1 MYAHIHKSISTTCMH
16 SYTIT
21 NPYLQ
26 HVCTHTQFHIHN
38 IYAHIHAYTS
48 TTCMHTYSHTH
59 LQHVISGFFD
69 VLFRFCFR
77 SRWLCNWCKVCREG
91 VLCCRVVHTHTHTHT
106 HTFSAKIC
114 TQCQLTQ
121 TSPAFPLHGYGVV
134 CVSWLWV
141 QIFVR
146 QETTWSWWK
155 RRDLL
160 LRLLRA
166 SHTRDTHTHTHILHT
181 HAHMY
186 CTDTHSYT
194 HTCTTHAHTRTH
206 THTHT
211 HTPAMVCGQAGQT
224 E

>member
-106 HTFSAKIC
+106 HTHLLCKDLHPVPAHANISG
-114 TQCQLTQ
+114 LP
-121 TSPAFPLHGYGVV
+121 SP
-134 CVSWLWV
+134 WLW
-141 QIFVR
+141 
-146 QETTWSWWK
+146 SC
-155 RRDLL
+155 
-160 LRLLRA
+160 LRELALGANLR
-166 SHTRDTHTHTHILHT
+166 SPGDYLVLVKT
-181 HAHMY
+181 
-186 CTDTHSYT
+186 
-194 HTCTTHAHTRTH
+194 
-206 THTHT
+206 
-211 HTPAMVCGQAGQT
+211 
-224 E
+224 